1 MILKVILDVT
11 LHNPA
16 EKHNLGL
23 WSVYLFIIFQ
33 MVACWRGSNKVI
45 GIGTLAK
52 SKKF

>member
-16 EKHNLGL
+16 EKHNLLL
-23 WSVYLFIIFQ
+23 WRVYIFIIFK
-33 MVACWRGSNKVI
+33 MVACWIVSDKVI